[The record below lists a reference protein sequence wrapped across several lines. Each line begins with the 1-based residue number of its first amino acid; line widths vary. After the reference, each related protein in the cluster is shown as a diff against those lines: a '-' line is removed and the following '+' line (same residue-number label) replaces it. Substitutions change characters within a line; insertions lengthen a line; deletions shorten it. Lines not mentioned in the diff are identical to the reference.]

1 MPDLGLLR
9 GLITILTL
17 STFIG
22 ICWWAYRP
30 GNRVRFEEDG
40 WLAFGDEEPVRGDE
54 LQPVKVATKVSADEG
69 SDRATRRN
77 VEESQA

>member
-1 MPDLGLLR
+1 MPDLGFLR

-30 GNRVRFEEDG
+30 GNRARFEEDG
-40 WLAFGDEEPVRGDE
+40 WLAFGDEEPVRGDA
-54 LQPVKVATKVSADEG
+54 LRPVKVAAHDDSDQATHRSA
-69 SDRATRRN
+69 
-77 VEESQA
+77 EERQT

>member
-1 MPDLGLLR
+1 MPELGILR

-40 WLAFGDEEPVRGDE
+40 WLAFGDEEPVRGNE
-54 LQPVKVATKVSADEG
+54 LRPVKAVADDDLDPAIHRK
-69 SDRATRRN
+69 
-77 VEESQA
+77 VEESQE